1 MSRLKVENDA
11 LYDVPAISKI
21 LGVTE
26 NTVRKMLRAG
36 KFKGR
41 RLGKRWYV
49 PGSAIKAYF
58 IVEEDDK

>member
-1 MSRLKVENDA
+1 MTRLKVEADKI
-11 LYDVPAISKI
+11 YDVPAIASI

-49 PGSAIKAYF
+49 PGSAIKDYF
-58 IVEEDDK
+58 LEGPNDK

>member
-1 MSRLKVENDA
+1 MTKLKVEDDG
-11 LYDVPAISKI
+11 LYDVPEIAAI
-21 LGVTE
+21 LGITDR
-26 NTVRKMLRAG
+26 TVRKMLREG

-58 IVEEDDK
+58 LEDPDDK

>member
-1 MSRLKVENDA
+1 MTIKIDDDV
-11 LYDVPAISKI
+11 LYDVPAIASI

-49 PGSAIKAYF
+49 PGSAIKDYF
-58 IVEEDDK
+58 LEEPKGK